1 MYQLILFTF
10 LVTNGKLEV
19 QQNKIDTFYT
29 ARECEQ
35 FKVVLEKNTLMKLN
49 ANTTNA
55 MIVFECRREV

>member
-35 FKVVLEKNTLMKLN
+35 FRMVLENKTLMKLN

-55 MIVFECRREV
+55 IITFECRREV

>member
-35 FKVVLEKNTLMKLN
+35 FRMVLENKTLMKLN

-55 MIVFECRREV
+55 IITFECRREI

>member
-1 MYQLILFTF
+1 VYQLILFTF

-19 QQNKIDTFYT
+19 HQNKIDTFYT

-35 FKVVLEKNTLMKLN
+35 FRMVLENKTLMKLN

-55 MIVFECRREV
+55 IITFECRREI

>member
-1 MYQLILFTF
+1 VYQLILFTF

-35 FKVVLEKNTLMKLN
+35 FRMVLENKTLMKLN

-55 MIVFECRREV
+55 IITFECRREI